1 MDKPIRAVILA
12 AGQGKRM
19 PDLDLPKVLYP
30 IGGKPMIK
38 YLIKTFKDAGIN
50 SPIIV
55 VGYKKELVMKE
66 LGKDYEY
73 AVQDEQLGTAHA

>member
-12 AGQGKRM
+12 AGKGTRM
-19 PDLDLPKVLYP
+19 PDHDLPKVLFP

-38 YLIKTFKDAGIN
+38 YLIKAFKDAGIH

-55 VGYKKELVMKE
+55 VGYKKELMG
-66 LGKDYEY
+66 LM
-73 AVQDEQLGTAHA
+73 LNLTT